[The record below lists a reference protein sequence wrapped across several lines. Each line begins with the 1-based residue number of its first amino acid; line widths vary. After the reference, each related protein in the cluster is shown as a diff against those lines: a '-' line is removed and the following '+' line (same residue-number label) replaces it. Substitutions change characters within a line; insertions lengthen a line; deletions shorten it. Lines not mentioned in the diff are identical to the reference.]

1 MLKILRFLVILAGI
15 APVGPAAA
23 DDVAAL
29 AQRWA
34 ELKYNHH
41 TDKDRVAQ
49 SEALEREA
57 ASLAEREP
65 GARTLLLQADIL
77 NLTAEFM
84 HSTASLGKVRSARD
98 LLVQAQK
105 GLSRIHSG
113 TVTVHARAKTPIPLD
128 RTEKVDARNVPLSQ
142 LRLTRWTRNAH
153 RVACEPKLRCV
164 RGEVAVSEAL
174 RDLSPLL
181 PKLPVD
187 ASSVHDAAVQ
197 VALRD
202 HEPVYLK
209 LTGKVDA
216 GFLLGDVPF
225 EVVLDLPRAT

>member
-1 MLKILRFLVILAGI
+1 LPRARARAGGWRT
-15 APVGPAAA
+15 APGSGSSSARVS
-23 DDVAAL
+23 AAL
-29 AQRWA
+29 ALA
-34 ELKYNHH
+34 
-41 TDKDRVAQ
+41 
-49 SEALEREA
+49 ALA
-57 ASLAEREP
+57 VVGCGHQQHPAKN
-65 GARTLLLQADIL
+65 AD
-77 NLTAEFM
+77 A
-84 HSTASLGKVRSARD
+84 HD

-105 GLSRIHSG
+105 GLGQIQSG

-128 RTEKVDARNVPLSQ
+128 RTERVDARNLPLSE
-142 LRLTRWTRNAH
+142 LRLTHWTRKPH
-153 RVACEPKLRCV
+153 RVACEAKLECV

-187 ASSVHDAAVQ
+187 PSSVRDTVVQ

-202 HEPVYLK
+202 HRPVYLK

-225 EVVLDLPRAT
+225 EVVLDLPRAR

>member
-1 MLKILRFLVILAGI
+1 LHRARTPAGGWRT
-15 APVGPAAA
+15 APRSGSSSARAS
-23 DDVAAL
+23 AAL
-29 AQRWA
+29 A
-34 ELKYNHH
+34 
-41 TDKDRVAQ
+41 VAFVVAGCGHQ
-49 SEALEREA
+49 QPPAK
-57 ASLAEREP
+57 
-65 GARTLLLQADIL
+65 
-77 NLTAEFM
+77 N
-84 HSTASLGKVRSARD
+84 ARD
-98 LLVQAQK
+98 LLVEAQK

-225 EVVLDLPRAT
+225 EVVLDLPRAR